1 VIAPLSLCNVLT
13 VAVAI
18 LCLWTTGTQSLGG
31 AVRIWRLAVPPSLA
45 AVDALIL
52 LAGVFDAT
60 IAHDVEWIACALL
73 GAVVGRARGWMAPVE
88 SDGKWGFIRLPRM
101 IDGLLAGLGLVVL
114 ALADSAGAA
123 LEEPVIEPHHVAAGA
138 AFCAG
143 FLAFRALAL
152 STRAVRASHA
162 HAPDVDQPS

>member
-1 VIAPLSLCNVLT
+1 MIAPLSLSNVLT
-13 VAVAI
+13 VVLAI
-18 LCLWTTGTQSLGG
+18 LCLWTTGTQSSGG

-45 AVDALIL
+45 AVEALIL

-60 IAHDVEWIACALL
+60 IMHDVEWLVCALL
-73 GAVVGRARGWMAPVE
+73 GAVIGRARGWMTPVE
-88 SDGKWGFIRLPRM
+88 SDWKWGFIRLPRM
-101 IDGLLAGLGLVVL
+101 IDGLLVGFGLVVL

-123 LEEPVIEPHHVAAGA
+123 LEEPVIEPQHIAAGA

-152 STRAVRASHA
+152 GTRAVRASDA
-162 HAPDVDQPS
+162 QAADVDQPG